1 MYIIEQLVT
10 KINSFL
16 WDYALIIFL
25 CGTGLYLTL
34 RLRFIQVREF
44 AYSIKHAFSSASLKG
59 KAADEHGMSSFQS
72 LVTSIAGQVGTG
84 NLAGTATALVA
95 GGPGS
100 IFWLWVSAF
109 LGMATIFS
117 EATLA
122 QKFKEY
128 KDGQIIGGPAFYIK
142 AAYKGALGKIL
153 AALFAV
159 FIILALGIMGNMV
172 QSNSIGWAFANSLS
186 INKTIIGIIVALI
199 SGFIF
204 LGGIKRIASI
214 TEKLV
219 PIMGILYLVGAFIFL
234 ILNITKI
241 PYAFYMIF
249 VSAFNPQAIIGGS
262 LGIGIQQAMRFGV
275 ARGLFSN
282 EAGMGSTPH
291 AHAIA
296 KVEHPCQQGA
306 VAMMGVF
313 ATFIIIT
320 LTAIVILT
328 SGLLQEQVYN
338 LSSPSLIAES
348 LKGISLTQE
357 AFKTKFGYIGV
368 LFVAIA
374 VFFFAFSTIIA
385 WYFFGEQNIR
395 YLFGKRMAKVYA
407 IVVVIFIFIGTT
419 LKVDLVWALADC
431 FNGLMVIPNLLG
443 VLALSPLVS
452 QLAKDYNKFKK
463 EKTKSRHKE

>member
-1 MYIIEQLVT
+1 MSIIERLVQ
-10 KINSFL
+10 IMNSFL
-16 WDYALIIFL
+16 WDYVLIIFL
-25 CGTGLYLTL
+25 CGTGLYLTI

-44 AYSIKHAFSSASLKG
+44 IYSVKHAFTSASLKG
-59 KAADEHGMSSFQS
+59 ASADEHGMSSFQS

-84 NLAGTATALVA
+84 NLAGTATALVS
-95 GGPGS
+95 GGPGA

-109 LGMATIFS
+109 FGMATIFS

-122 QKFKEY
+122 QRFKTY
-128 KDGQIIGGPAFYIK
+128 KDGQIIGGPAYYIK
-142 AAYKGALGKIL
+142 AAYKGTLGKVL
-153 AALFAV
+153 AVLFSI

-172 QSNSIGWAFANSLS
+172 QSNSIGSAFSNS
-186 INKTIIGIIVALI
+186 IHVNTNIIGIVTALI

-214 TEKLV
+214 TEKIV
-219 PIMGILYLVGAFIFL
+219 PIMGLLYISGAIIFL
-234 ILNITKI
+234 IFNITKI
-241 PYAFYMIF
+241 PHAFYMIF

-328 SGLLQEQVYN
+328 SGLLQEHVYN
-338 LSSPSLIAES
+338 LSSPNLISES

-357 AFKTKFGYIGV
+357 AFKTKFGDIGV
-368 LFVAIA
+368 LFIAICLL
-374 VFFFAFSTIIA
+374 FFAFSTIIA

-407 IVVVIFIFIGTT
+407 VVVIIFIFIGTT

-452 QLAKDYNKFKK
+452 KLTKDYNKLKNKK
-463 EKTKSRHKE
+463 